1 MSLCDRVTVLAN
13 GVVIADD
20 VPQVVA
26 NDPEVIKAYLGGSR
40 ELDPAITPAA
50 LADEVADEPS
60 RTEARR

>member
-13 GVVIADD
+13 GAVIADD
-20 VPQVVA
+20 VPEVVA

-50 LADEVADEPS
+50 IADEAAEQKAV
-60 RTEARR
+60 R